1 VKKAYL
7 AGNLHDLIELNS
19 STFACRIIELHRG
32 EFSMDI
38 RSRDISS
45 LVFQRKAMKDIGN
58 ISIDSRSL
66 AVLVEINGKQNMVSI
81 AQKTGLNMAQ
91 LREVISSLLK
101 QNLIEASTN
110 GVKLLNKSFLEMLEA
125 ELAIAVGPIAEVL
138 VEDAMADL
146 GYSDGR
152 IPYSNAPELIEL
164 VSRDIQREEKK
175 ADFIKNMI
183 DIFKSVDH

>member
-1 VKKAYL
+1 M
-7 AGNLHDLIELNS
+7 AGKLHNLIKLNLLIVVCLINES
-19 STFACRIIELHRG
+19 HRG
-32 EFSMDI
+32 AFTMDI
-38 RSRDISS
+38 RSHDISS

-101 QNLIEASTN
+101 QNLIEASSN
-110 GVKLLNKSFLEMLEA
+110 GVKILNKRFLEMLEA

-138 VEDAMADL
+138 IEDAMADL
-146 GYSDGR
+146 GYGNGS
-152 IPYSNAPELIEL
+152 IPYSKAPELIEL
-164 VSRDIQREEKK
+164 ISRDIQREEKK
-175 ADFIKNMI
+175 AGFIKNMI
-183 DIFKSVDH
+183 DFLKTSDH